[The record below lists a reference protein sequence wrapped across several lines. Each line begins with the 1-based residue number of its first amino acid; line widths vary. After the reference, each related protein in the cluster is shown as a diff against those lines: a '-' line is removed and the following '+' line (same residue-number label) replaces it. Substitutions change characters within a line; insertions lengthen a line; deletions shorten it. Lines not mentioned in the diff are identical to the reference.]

1 MSSWYIYLLQYWTEN
16 TLILILA
23 GVDTVGNSLLYTLW
37 LISQDQR
44 VQTKLRQEIQ
54 FLTDDELLHKD
65 KTKYLKACVQ
75 ETFRMFPT
83 ASQIARLTEEPT
95 TLKNGYKL
103 PKSSLV
109 LCHTHVAGR
118 QLENFTSADQFLP
131 GKYTKI
137 GNFEL
142 SKFCQTDNHLKKLL
156 RKSIVKK

>member
-1 MSSWYIYLLQYWTEN
+1 MAFIFEHSAVHITQN

-44 VQTKLRQEIQ
+44 VQTKLRQELQ
-54 FLTDDELLHKD
+54 FLTADELLHN
-65 KTKYLKACVQ
+65 TTYLKACVK

-118 QLENFTSADQFLP
+118 QEENFTCADQFLP

-137 GNFEL
+137 MNFEL
-142 SKFCQTDNHLKKLL
+142 SNFWQ
-156 RKSIVKK
+156 